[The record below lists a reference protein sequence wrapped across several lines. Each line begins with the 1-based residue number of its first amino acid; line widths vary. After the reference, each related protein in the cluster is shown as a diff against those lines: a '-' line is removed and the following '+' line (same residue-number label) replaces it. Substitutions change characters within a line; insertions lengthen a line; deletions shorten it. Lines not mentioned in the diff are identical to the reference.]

1 MLPRQPSRSGQIGF
15 LYIPPYRVQGISVA
29 GEQTAIHIPE
39 LDIAFDV
46 GLCPRPV
53 LSAPCVAIS
62 HGHMDHVAGLPYYF
76 SQRVFQKMG
85 TGTCVCHESIAGA
98 IQTMMS
104 GWTDLEQQ
112 HTPYN
117 IIPLEHEGE
126 YELKPNLVLKGVE
139 SDHTVP
145 SMSYIVVEHRKKLLE
160 KYHGLPQDELRD
172 LKIKGTEITQT
183 LKVPLI
189 AYTGDTCIGDH
200 LYRPE
205 FTNAP
210 IVITECTFFEQDHKK
225 RAVVG
230 KHLHIED
237 LAELMTIWKAGHVVL
252 VHTSRRTTMDK
263 IRESIV
269 STLGPDDAKRV
280 HVLMD
285 HRINRLRYEKQ
296 LVESEDVDETG

>member
-1 MLPRQPSRSGQIGF
+1 ML
-15 LYIPPYRVQGISVA
+15 
-29 GEQTAIHIPE
+29 
-39 LDIAFDV
+39 D
-46 GLCPRPV
+46 
-53 LSAPCVAIS
+53 
-62 HGHMDHVAGLPYYF
+62 
-76 SQRVFQKMG
+76 
-85 TGTCVCHESIAGA
+85 
-98 IQTMMS
+98 
-104 GWTDLEQQ
+104 
-112 HTPYN
+112 
-117 IIPLEHEGE
+117 
-126 YELKPNLVLKGVE
+126 
-139 SDHTVP
+139 
-145 SMSYIVVEHRKKLLE
+145 

-172 LKIKGTEITQT
+172 LKIRGTEITQT

-205 FTNAP
+205 FINAP

-263 IRESIV
+263 IRESII